1 MLTEPLAPTDA
12 RTLIHAIVA
21 TGTVIFSS
29 HARDEMAADGIDR
42 ATVLFVLRGGVVEPA
57 ELERGSWRYRVR
69 AAGVY
74 VVVAF
79 RAEDKLVVVTAWRVK

>member
-12 RTLIHAIVA
+12 RTMIRAILA
-21 TGTVIFSS
+21 TGTVVFSP
-29 HARDEMAADGIDR
+29 HAQEEMAADGIDR

-69 AAGVY
+69 ATRVY

-79 RAEDKLVVVTAWRVK
+79 RSEVKLVVVTAWRAK